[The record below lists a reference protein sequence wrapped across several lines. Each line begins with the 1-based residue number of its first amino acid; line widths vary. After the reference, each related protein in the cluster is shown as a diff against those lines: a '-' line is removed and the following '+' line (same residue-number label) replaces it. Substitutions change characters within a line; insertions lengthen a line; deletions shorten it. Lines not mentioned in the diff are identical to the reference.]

1 MWKIKKKWKFII
13 ISFLKRKPPLTDWKI
28 SFIIFFF
35 FIQSILYMSIY
46 AHTNSNHIVVFI
58 FISLHVSYSLLN
70 KIEIL
75 LYVPTVLSF
84 ALSVSTFSVSYF
96 VSYIMYLPFFFNW
109 FFMKKIWNKVI
120 SVYSSCSFW
129 ILCYVFWYLSYS
141 GLLKTINSFYKN
153 FFIIGGDF

>member
-1 MWKIKKKWKFII
+1 MYSQSKQENVKNKKKVKIYYNFISEEKTTI
-13 ISFLKRKPPLTDWKI
+13 NRLENILYNL
-28 SFIIFFF
+28 FFF

-84 ALSVSTFSVSYF
+84 ALSVSTF
-96 VSYIMYLPFFFNW
+96 
-109 FFMKKIWNKVI
+109 
-120 SVYSSCSFW
+120 
-129 ILCYVFWYLSYS
+129 
-141 GLLKTINSFYKN
+141 
-153 FFIIGGDF
+153 